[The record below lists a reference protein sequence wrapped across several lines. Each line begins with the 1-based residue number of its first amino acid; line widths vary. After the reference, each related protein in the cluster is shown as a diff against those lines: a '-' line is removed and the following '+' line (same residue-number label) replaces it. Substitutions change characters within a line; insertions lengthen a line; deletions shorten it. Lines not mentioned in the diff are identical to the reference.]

1 MMKKKTVLLGVI
13 MCGMVFSGMAQTK
26 TPVGSLGQNDPK
38 AKVVLDNVS
47 KKFKSLKT
55 VIANFILKVEGANNS
70 VSDSKKGSVYV
81 KGAKYKVIM
90 GEQEI
95 ISDNKTSWTFAKDVN
110 EVTINNVDQSNTSMT
125 PAKIFTNFYDKD
137 FLYRLT
143 GESNE
148 KGKVLQNIEL
158 TPTDKSKTFF
168 KVLVDIDK
176 KNSTLARMRVFE
188 KTGNKYTYEIT
199 SFTPNGAVGDD
210 MFTFD
215 AKKHPGVEVVDL
227 R

>member
-1 MMKKKTVLLGVI
+1 MIKKTVFTGLIL
-13 MCGMVFSGMAQTK
+13 CGLMGGAMAQTGK
-26 TPVGSLGQNDPK
+26 SDPK

-55 VIANFILKVEGANNS
+55 VIANFVLKIEGANNS
-70 VSDSKKGSVYV
+70 VTDSKKGSVYV
-81 KGAKYKVIM
+81 KGAKYKVVM

-95 ISDNKTSWTFAKDVN
+95 ISDNKTSWTYAKDVN
-110 EVTINNVDQSNTSMT
+110 EVTINNVDQNNQGMT

-137 FLYRLT
+137 FLYKLN
-143 GESNE
+143 GETTE

-158 TPTDKSKTFF
+158 TPTDKSKPYF
-168 KVLVDIDK
+168 KVLIDVDK
-176 KNSTLARMRVFE
+176 KTQTLARMKVFE
-188 KTGNKYTYEIT
+188 KNGNRYTYEIS
-199 SFTPNGAVGDD
+199 SFQPNGAVTDD

>member
-1 MMKKKTVLLGVI
+1 MNRMIKKTVFTGLVL
-13 MCGMVFSGMAQTK
+13 CGLMGGAMAQTGK
-26 TPVGSLGQNDPK
+26 SDPK

-47 KKFKSLKT
+47 KKFKSLKS
-55 VIANFILKVEGANNS
+55 VIANFVLKVEGANNS

-81 KGAKYKVIM
+81 KGTKYKVVM
-90 GEQEI
+90 GDQEI
-95 ISDNKTSWTFAKDVN
+95 ISDNKTSWTYAKDVN
-110 EVTINNVDQSNTSMT
+110 EVTINNVDQSSQGMT

-137 FLYRLT
+137 FLYKLN
-143 GESNE
+143 GETSE

-158 TPTDKSKTFF
+158 TPTDKSKPFF
-168 KVLVDIDK
+168 KVLIDVDK
-176 KNSTLARMRVFE
+176 KTQTLARMKVFE
-188 KTGNKYTYEIT
+188 KNGNRYTYEIN
-199 SFTPNGAVGDD
+199 SFQPNGAVTDD

>member
-1 MMKKKTVLLGVI
+1 MKKTVLTGLMICGV
-13 MCGMVFSGMAQTK
+13 VFSGMAQAK
-26 TPVGSLGQNDPK
+26 VSAVGQNDPK
-38 AKVVLDNVS
+38 AKVVLDGVS

-55 VIANFILKVEGANNS
+55 VIANFILKIEGANNS

-81 KGAKYKVIM
+81 KGTKYKLIM
-90 GEQEI
+90 GDQEI
-95 ISDNKTSWTFAKDVN
+95 ISDNKTSWTYAKDVN
-110 EVTINNVDQSNTSMT
+110 EVTINNVDQSNAAMT

-143 GESNE
+143 GETTE

-168 KVLVDIDK
+168 KVLIDVDK
-176 KNSTLARMRVFE
+176 KTQTLARMKVFE
-188 KTGNKYTYEIT
+188 KNGNKYTYEI
-199 SFTPNGAVGDD
+199 SNFTPNGAVTDD
-210 MFTFD
+210 TFTFD
-215 AKKHPGVEVVDL
+215 TRKHPGVEVVDL

>member
-1 MMKKKTVLLGVI
+1 MIKKTVFTGLIL
-13 MCGMVFSGMAQTK
+13 CGLMSGAMAQQGK
-26 TPVGSLGQNDPK
+26 SDPK

-47 KKFKSLKT
+47 KKFKSLKS
-55 VIANFILKVEGANNS
+55 VIANFVLKVEGANNS
-70 VSDSKKGSVYV
+70 VTDSKKGAVYL
-81 KGAKYKVIM
+81 KGAKYKVVM
-90 GEQEI
+90 GDQEI
-95 ISDNKTSWTFAKDVN
+95 ISDNKTSWTYAKDVN
-110 EVTINNVDQSNTSMT
+110 EVTINNVDQSSQGMT

-137 FLYRLT
+137 FLYKLN
-143 GESNE
+143 GETSE

-168 KVLVDIDK
+168 KVLLDVDK
-176 KNSTLARMRVFE
+176 KTQTLARMKVFE
-188 KTGNKYTYEIT
+188 KNGNRYTYEIS
-199 SFTPNGAVGDD
+199 SFQPNGTVTDD

>member
-1 MMKKKTVLLGVI
+1 MMKKKTVMMGVI
-13 MCGMVFSGMAQTK
+13 MCGMVFSSMAQTK
-26 TPVGSLGQNDPK
+26 VPVGSLGQNDPK

-70 VSDSKKGSVYV
+70 VADSKKGSVYV
-81 KGAKYKVIM
+81 KGAKYKVVM

-95 ISDNKTSWTFAKDVN
+95 ISDNKTSWTYAKDVN

-143 GESNE
+143 GESTE

-188 KTGNKYTYEIT
+188 KNGNKYTYEIS
-199 SFTPNGAVGDD
+199 SFQPNGAVKDD

-215 AKKHPGVEVVDL
+215 AKKYPGVEVVDL